1 MASDGTRF
9 TFTAGRTPADTFAVV
24 NFKLKQSLSSLF
36 SLDITVACH
45 DPAIGF
51 KAILDE
57 YSLLTIWQGE
67 VIKRRVR
74 GIVTFCEQ
82 GDSGKHQTR
91 YSMTVRPEFWRSSQR
106 QNCRS
111 FQNYDIQYIFAK
123 LLKEMRIRTHDAL
136 FRRPHPPREFCVQFM
151 ESDYDF
157 IARLA
162 AEEGIFFF
170 EDEYLDDRDQ
180 KLTFTD
186 DRCNLRG
193 LGAFP
198 YNPNAASESSTYC
211 INTFRRS
218 AQIRPAKVTTQDYT
232 FTAPNWQAQ
241 YQEEGADLSYQR
253 PDYEIFDYPGRFK
266 DEQHG
271 ADFAKYQMDGWRNNV
286 DFASGTSNCPQ
297 LQPGRWF
304 TLTDHPREDLNNP
317 WQVVSSEM
325 TGSQPQAHI
334 GSSGQGTTL
343 TNRFHV
349 IPATQTWRP
358 APLPK
363 PLVDGPQIGI
373 VTGPAGEEI
382 YCDEHGRVTVKF
394 AWDRYNKTNEE
405 SSCWVRVSQAWA
417 GTGFGNIAIPRVG
430 QEVIVDFLNG
440 DPDQPII
447 TGRTYHAANRSP
459 GDLPGTK
466 TQMAIRS
473 QTYKGNGYNELMFD
487 DQTGQELLSMH
498 AQKDMKTVVLNNRDT
513 NVKVNHSETIGH
525 NQQVTVGLGQTVK
538 VGQENAAGHD
548 QTITVAHDRS
558 ITVRN
563 DQTLKVTRDRTVN
576 SGRDDNLYV
585 ERDRKITVKGSQQ
598 QNTTKDHISLVKGNR
613 SLEVKGDLA
622 QKVAGSLGVDAQGDI
637 VLQSNSKLTLK
648 VGSSFIVIHPG
659 GVDITGLKI
668 NLNGGGSPGAA
679 VKTLQAAVLSRLSD
693 KEDSGSEPPEDEDGS
708 GGSSGGDSSGEQDEQ
723 KGEDEPD
730 EYKILFNFKDT
741 DGSPYID
748 IKYIAYFADGAQK
761 EGVTDK
767 EGNTELFIRDDDNEI
782 EIKLFSPDFD
792 TFWGDENE

>member
-36 SLDITVACH
+36 SLEITVACN

-57 YSLLTIWQGE
+57 FALLTIWQGD

-82 GDSGKHQTR
+82 GDSGKHQTLYR
-91 YSMTVRPEFWRSSQR
+91 MTVRPEFWRSSQR

-136 FRRPHPPREFCVQFM
+136 FRRPHPAREFCVQFM

-211 INTFRRS
+211 INTFCRS
-218 AQIRPAKVTTQDYT
+218 AQIRPAKVTTKDYT

-304 TLTDHPREDLNNP
+304 TLTDHPREDLNSP
-317 WQVVSSEM
+317 WQVVSSEIS
-325 TGSQPQAHI
+325 GNQPQAQI

-343 TNRFHV
+343 TNRFYV

-358 APLPK
+358 TPLPK

-394 AWDRYNKTNEE
+394 AWDRYNKSNEE

-447 TGRTYHAANRSP
+447 TGRTYHAANRAP

-487 DQTGQELLSMH
+487 DQTGQELLLMH

-513 NVKVNHSETIGH
+513 HVKVDHTETIGH

-538 VGQENAAGHD
+538 VGKENAAGHD
-548 QTITVAHDRS
+548 QKITVAHDRS

-563 DQTLKVTRDRTVN
+563 DQTLKVIRDRTVN
-576 SGRDDNLYV
+576 AGRDDNLYV
-585 ERDRKITVKGSQQ
+585 ERDRKVTVKGNQEH
-598 QNTTKDHISLVKGNR
+598 NTTKDYISLVKGHH

-637 VLQSNSKLTLK
+637 VLQSGSKITLR
-648 VGSSFIVIHPG
+648 VGSSFVVIHPG
-659 GVDITGLKI
+659 GIDITGLKI
-668 NLNGGGSPGAA
+668 NFNGGGSAGTP
-679 VKTLQAAVLSRLSD
+679 VQTLQPTVLSALGD
-693 KEDSGSEPPEDEDGS
+693 KVDDAATESPQDENA
-708 GGSSGGDSSGEQDEQ
+708 DSSGDGGNSEEGDEH
-723 KGEDEPD
+723 GSEDESD
-730 EYKILFNFKDT
+730 QYNIQFHFSDDDDT
-741 DGSPYID
+741 PYTDMKYVACFSDGT
-748 IKYIAYFADGAQK
+748 QK
-761 EGVTDK
+761 EGVIDK
-767 EGNTELFIRDDDNEI
+767 NGFTETFNSIQKEDIKIKVLFDI
-782 EIKLFSPDFD
+782 
-792 TFWGDENE
+792 W

>member
-1 MASDGTRF
+1 MASDATRF
-9 TFTAGRTPADTFAVV
+9 TFIAGRTPADTFAVV
-24 NFKLKQSLSSLF
+24 NFKLQQSLSSLF
-36 SLDITVACH
+36 SLDITVACN

-51 KAILDE
+51 QKLLDE
-57 YSLLTIWQGE
+57 YGVLTIWQGE

-74 GIVTFCEQ
+74 GLVTFCEQ
-82 GDSGKHQTR
+82 GDSGKHQTL

-111 FQNYDIQYIFAK
+111 FQNYDIRYIFDK

-162 AEEGIFFF
+162 AEEGISFF
-170 EDEYLDDRDQ
+170 EDEYLDESDQ

-186 DRCNLRG
+186 DRTNLRG

-198 YNPNAASESSTYC
+198 YNPNAASESSTEC

-241 YQEEGADLSYQR
+241 YKEEGADLSYQR
-253 PDYEIFDYPGRFK
+253 PDYEVFDYPGRFK

-271 ADFAKYQMDGWRNNV
+271 ADFAKYQVEGWRNDV
-286 DFASGTSNCPQ
+286 DFASGTSNSPQ

-304 TLTDHPREDLNNP
+304 TLTDHPREDLNSP
-317 WQVVSSEM
+317 WQVVSCEM
-325 TGSQPQAHI
+325 TGNQPQAHI

-358 APLPK
+358 SPLPK

-447 TGRTYHAANRSP
+447 TGRTYHTANRSP

-473 QTYKGNGYNELMFD
+473 QTYKGNGYNELMFE

-513 NVKVNHSETIGH
+513 NVKVDHTETVGKG
-525 NQQVTVGLGQTVK
+525 QTVTVGK
-538 VGQENAAGHD
+538 NKEAGHD
-548 QTITVAHDRS
+548 QKVSVANDREVTVANDQKHTISNDDKTTIENNQHLDITKDRHKKIGQNQHNEVTGDDHEKVGKSQDINIGKDYTLTVTDNLTITVGESMLKMTKDGT
-558 ITVRN
+558 I
-563 DQTLKVTRDRTVN
+563 TLKGV
-576 SGRDDNLYV
+576 
-585 ERDRKITVKGSQQ
+585 KI
-598 QNTTKDHISLVKGNR
+598 L
-613 SLEVKGDLA
+613 
-622 QKVAGSLGVDAQGDI
+622 VDADQ
-637 VLQSNSKLTLK
+637 
-648 VGSSFIVIHPG
+648 
-659 GVDITGLKI
+659 
-668 NLNGGGSPGAA
+668 
-679 VKTLQAAVLSRLSD
+679 
-693 KEDSGSEPPEDEDGS
+693 
-708 GGSSGGDSSGEQDEQ
+708 
-723 KGEDEPD
+723 
-730 EYKILFNFKDT
+730 
-741 DGSPYID
+741 D
-748 IKYIAYFADGAQK
+748 IKQVSNKVNI
-761 EGVTDK
+761 
-767 EGNTELFIRDDDNEI
+767 N
-782 EIKLFSPDFD
+782 
-792 TFWGDENE
+792 

>member
-36 SLDITVACH
+36 SLEITVACN
-45 DPAIGF
+45 DAAIGF

-57 YSLLTIWQGE
+57 FALLTIWQGE

-82 GDSGKHQTR
+82 GDSGKHQTLYR
-91 YSMTVRPEFWRSSQR
+91 MTVRPEFWRSSQR

-136 FRRPHPPREFCVQFM
+136 FRRPHPAREFCVQFM

-211 INTFRRS
+211 INTFCRS

-232 FTAPNWQAQ
+232 FTAPGWQAQ

-304 TLTDHPREDLNNP
+304 TLTDHPREDLNSP

-325 TGSQPQAHI
+325 TGSQPQAQI
-334 GSSGQGTTL
+334 GSAGQGTTL

-373 VTGPAGEEI
+373 VTGPAGKKS
-382 YCDEHGRVTVKF
+382 T
-394 AWDRYNKTNEE
+394 AT
-405 SSCWVRVSQAWA
+405 S
-417 GTGFGNIAIPRVG
+417 TGG
-430 QEVIVDFLNG
+430 
-440 DPDQPII
+440 
-447 TGRTYHAANRSP
+447 
-459 GDLPGTK
+459 
-466 TQMAIRS
+466 
-473 QTYKGNGYNELMFD
+473 
-487 DQTGQELLSMH
+487 
-498 AQKDMKTVVLNNRDT
+498 
-513 NVKVNHSETIGH
+513 
-525 NQQVTVGLGQTVK
+525 
-538 VGQENAAGHD
+538 
-548 QTITVAHDRS
+548 
-558 ITVRN
+558 
-563 DQTLKVTRDRTVN
+563 
-576 SGRDDNLYV
+576 
-585 ERDRKITVKGSQQ
+585 
-598 QNTTKDHISLVKGNR
+598 
-613 SLEVKGDLA
+613 
-622 QKVAGSLGVDAQGDI
+622 
-637 VLQSNSKLTLK
+637 
-648 VGSSFIVIHPG
+648 
-659 GVDITGLKI
+659 
-668 NLNGGGSPGAA
+668 
-679 VKTLQAAVLSRLSD
+679 
-693 KEDSGSEPPEDEDGS
+693 
-708 GGSSGGDSSGEQDEQ
+708 
-723 KGEDEPD
+723 
-730 EYKILFNFKDT
+730 
-741 DGSPYID
+741 
-748 IKYIAYFADGAQK
+748 
-761 EGVTDK
+761 
-767 EGNTELFIRDDDNEI
+767 
-782 EIKLFSPDFD
+782 
-792 TFWGDENE
+792 

>member
-24 NFKLKQSLSSLF
+24 NFTLKQSLSSLF
-36 SLDITVACH
+36 SLDITIACN
-45 DPAIGF
+45 DQAIGF
-51 KAILDE
+51 QKLLDE
-57 YSLLTIWQGE
+57 YGVLTIWQGD
-67 VIKRRVR
+67 VIQRRVR

-82 GDSGKHQTR
+82 GDSGKHQTLYR
-91 YSMTVRPEFWRSSQR
+91 MTVRPEFWRSSQR

-136 FRRPHPPREFCVQFM
+136 FRRPHPAREFCVQFM

-170 EDEYLDDRDQ
+170 EDEYLDDSDQ
-180 KLTFTD
+180 KLSFTD

-198 YNPNAASESSTYC
+198 YNPNAASESSAYC
-211 INTFRRS
+211 INTFCRS
-218 AQIRPAKVTTQDYT
+218 AQIRPAKVTTKDYT
-232 FTAPNWQAQ
+232 FTAPGWQAQ

-271 ADFAKYQMDGWRNNV
+271 ADFAKYQVEGWRNNV

-304 TLTDHPREDLNNP
+304 TLTDHPREDLNSP
-317 WQVVSSEM
+317 WQVVSCEM
-325 TGSQPQAHI
+325 NGSQPQAHI
-334 GSSGQGTTL
+334 GSAGQGTTL
-343 TNRFHV
+343 TNSFHV

-447 TGRTYHAANRSP
+447 TGRTYHAANRAP

-473 QTYKGNGYNELMFD
+473 QTYKGAGYNELMFE

-498 AQKDMKTVVLNNRDT
+498 AQKDMKTVVLNNRMT
-513 NVKVNHSETIGH
+513 EVTANHSENVGGNQAVTIARNQVQSIGANQMETITANQVLTVGQNQSETIGTAKKE
-525 NQQVTVGLGQTVK
+525 TVGLLSALTVGLAYQVSVGGVMNTSVALAQSSEVGLLK
-538 VGQENAAGHD
+538 SLMVGQKYAVNVGKEMTVSVGERKTESVGKVSQHSAGDHLELSCGKAKIVLTKD
-548 QTITVAHDRS
+548 GKIFLSGMELHIQA
-558 ITVRN
+558 
-563 DQTLKVTRDRTVN
+563 VTAVN
-576 SGRDDNLYV
+576 S
-585 ERDRKITVKGSQQ
+585 
-598 QNTTKDHISLVKGNR
+598 
-613 SLEVKGDLA
+613 
-622 QKVAGSLGVDAQGDI
+622 DA
-637 VLQSNSKLTLK
+637 LL
-648 VGSSFIVIHPG
+648 
-659 GVDITGLKI
+659 I
-668 NLNGGGSPGAA
+668 NLNCGMTTPPPAAPSDSVGS
-679 VKTLQAAVLSRLSD
+679 
-693 KEDSGSEPPEDEDGS
+693 
-708 GGSSGGDSSGEQDEQ
+708 
-723 KGEDEPD
+723 
-730 EYKILFNFKDT
+730 
-741 DGSPYID
+741 
-748 IKYIAYFADGAQK
+748 
-761 EGVTDK
+761 
-767 EGNTELFIRDDDNEI
+767 
-782 EIKLFSPDFD
+782 
-792 TFWGDENE
+792 

>member
-9 TFTAGRTPADTFAVV
+9 TFIAGRTPADTFAVV
-24 NFKLKQSLSSLF
+24 GFKLKQSLSSLF
-36 SLDITVACH
+36 SLEITVACN

-57 YSLLTIWQGE
+57 FALLTIWQGD

-82 GDSGKHQTR
+82 GDSGKHQTIYR
-91 YSMTVRPEFWRSSQR
+91 MTVRPEFWRSSQR

-136 FRRPHPPREFCVQFM
+136 FRRPHPAREFCVQFM

-170 EDEYLDDRDQ
+170 EDEYLDDSDQ

-211 INTFRRS
+211 INTFCRS

-232 FTAPNWQAQ
+232 FTAPGWQAQ

-304 TLTDHPREDLNNP
+304 TLTDHPREDLNSP

-325 TGSQPQAHI
+325 TGSQPQAQI
-334 GSSGQGTTL
+334 GSAGQGTTL

-349 IPATQTWRP
+349 IPSTQTWRP

-363 PLVDGPQIGI
+363 PRVDGPQIGI

-394 AWDRYNKTNEE
+394 AWDRYNKSNEE

-447 TGRTYHAANRSP
+447 TGRTYHAANRAP

-466 TQMAIRS
+466 TQTAIRS

-498 AQKDMKTVVLNNRDT
+498 AQKDMSRIVNNRDAFWVGE
-513 NVKVNHSETIGH
+513 NQLMHIKGENHLRVESEKRDLVKEDYSL
-525 NQQVTVGLGQTVK
+525 TV
-538 VGQENAAGHD
+538 
-548 QTITVAHDRS
+548 S
-558 ITVRN
+558 
-563 DQTLKVTRDRTVN
+563 QTLHIKTEENMLIVNGSEYHVKAGSKVTLDAGCELTLQAGGNFIKIDASGIQTSAIVN
-576 SGRDDNLYV
+576 MGMGSPG
-585 ERDRKITVKGSQQ
+585 KGTEWNGQLPDELTPSQ
-598 QNTTKDHISLVKGNR
+598 G
-613 SLEVKGDLA
+613 
-622 QKVAGSLGVDAQGDI
+622 
-637 VLQSNSKLTLK
+637 KLTLGK
-648 VGSSFIVIHPG
+648 NKAESSDMTVRPELEE
-659 GVDITGLKI
+659 DICLECMM
-668 NLNGGGSPGAA
+668 NSM
-679 VKTLQAAVLSRLSD
+679 R
-693 KEDSGSEPPEDEDGS
+693 EDSAIV
-708 GGSSGGDSSGEQDEQ
+708 GG
-723 KGEDEPD
+723 
-730 EYKILFNFKDT
+730 N
-741 DGSPYID
+741 
-748 IKYIAYFADGAQK
+748 
-761 EGVTDK
+761 
-767 EGNTELFIRDDDNEI
+767 
-782 EIKLFSPDFD
+782 
-792 TFWGDENE
+792 

>member
-9 TFTAGRTPADTFAVV
+9 TFIAGRTPADTFAVV
-24 NFKLKQSLSSLF
+24 GFKLKQSLSSLF
-36 SLDITVACH
+36 SLEITVACN

-57 YSLLTIWQGE
+57 FALLTIWQGD

-82 GDSGKHQTR
+82 GDSGKHQTLYR
-91 YSMTVRPEFWRSSQR
+91 MTVRPEFWRSSQR

-136 FRRPHPPREFCVQFM
+136 LRRPHPAREFCVQFM

-170 EDEYLDDRDQ
+170 EDEYLDDSDQ

-218 AQIRPAKVTTQDYT
+218 AQIRPAKVTTKDYT
-232 FTAPNWQAQ
+232 FTAPGWQAQ

-286 DFASGTSNCPQ
+286 DFASGTSNSPQ

-304 TLTDHPREDLNNP
+304 TLTDHPREDLNSP
-317 WQVVSSEM
+317 WQVVSSEIS
-325 TGSQPQAHI
+325 GNQPQAQI

-343 TNRFHV
+343 TNRFYV

-358 APLPK
+358 TPLPK

-394 AWDRYNKTNEE
+394 AWDRYNKSNEE

-498 AQKDMKTVVLNNRDT
+498 AQKDMSRIVNNRDAFWVGE
-513 NVKVNHSETIGH
+513 NQLMHIKGENHLRVESEKRDLVKEDYSL
-525 NQQVTVGLGQTVK
+525 TV
-538 VGQENAAGHD
+538 
-548 QTITVAHDRS
+548 S
-558 ITVRN
+558 
-563 DQTLKVTRDRTVN
+563 QTLHIKTEENMLIVNGSEYHVKAGSKVTLDAGCELTLQAGGNFIKIDASGIQTSAIVN
-576 SGRDDNLYV
+576 MGMGSPG
-585 ERDRKITVKGSQQ
+585 KGTEWNGQLPDELTPSQ
-598 QNTTKDHISLVKGNR
+598 G
-613 SLEVKGDLA
+613 
-622 QKVAGSLGVDAQGDI
+622 
-637 VLQSNSKLTLK
+637 KLTLGK
-648 VGSSFIVIHPG
+648 NKAESSDMTVRPELEE
-659 GVDITGLKI
+659 DICLECMM
-668 NLNGGGSPGAA
+668 NSM
-679 VKTLQAAVLSRLSD
+679 R
-693 KEDSGSEPPEDEDGS
+693 EDSAIV
-708 GGSSGGDSSGEQDEQ
+708 GG
-723 KGEDEPD
+723 
-730 EYKILFNFKDT
+730 N
-741 DGSPYID
+741 
-748 IKYIAYFADGAQK
+748 
-761 EGVTDK
+761 
-767 EGNTELFIRDDDNEI
+767 
-782 EIKLFSPDFD
+782 
-792 TFWGDENE
+792 

>member
-24 NFKLKQSLSSLF
+24 NFTLKQSLSSLF
-36 SLDITVACH
+36 SLEITVACN

-51 KAILDE
+51 QKLLDE
-57 YSLLTIWQGE
+57 YGVLTIWQGD

-74 GIVTFCEQ
+74 GLVTFCEQ
-82 GDSGKHQTR
+82 GDSGKHQTLYR
-91 YSMTVRPEFWRSSQR
+91 MTVRPEFWRSSQR

-136 FRRPHPPREFCVQFM
+136 FRRPHPAREFCVQFM

-211 INTFRRS
+211 INTFCRS

-271 ADFAKYQMDGWRNNV
+271 ADFAKYQVEGWRNNV
-286 DFASGTSNCPQ
+286 DFASGTSNSPQ

-304 TLTDHPREDLNNP
+304 TLTDHPREDLNSP
-317 WQVVSSEM
+317 WQVVSSEIS
-325 TGSQPQAHI
+325 GNQPQAHI
-334 GSSGQGTTL
+334 GSAGQGTTL
-343 TNRFHV
+343 TNSFHV

-363 PLVDGPQIGI
+363 PRVDGPQIGI

-447 TGRTYHAANRSP
+447 TGRTYHAANRAP

-473 QTYKGNGYNELMFD
+473 QTYKGNGYNELMFE

-498 AQKDMKTVVLNNRDT
+498 AQKDMKTVVLNNRMTDVT
-513 NVKVNHSETIGH
+513 VDHTETVGKG
-525 NQQVTVGLGQTVK
+525 QTVTVGK
-538 VGQENAAGHD
+538 KKEAGHD
-548 QTITVAHDRS
+548 QKVTVANDREISVANDQKHVITHDDTTTVENEQHLEVAKDRYKKIGQNQNIEVTGDDHEKVGKSQDIDIGKEYTLKVKDSLTITVGESMLKMTKDGT
-558 ITVRN
+558 I
-563 DQTLKVTRDRTVN
+563 TLKGV
-576 SGRDDNLYV
+576 
-585 ERDRKITVKGSQQ
+585 KI
-598 QNTTKDHISLVKGNR
+598 L
-613 SLEVKGDLA
+613 
-622 QKVAGSLGVDAQGDI
+622 VDA
-637 VLQSNSKLTLK
+637 
-648 VGSSFIVIHPG
+648 
-659 GVDITGLKI
+659 
-668 NLNGGGSPGAA
+668 
-679 VKTLQAAVLSRLSD
+679 
-693 KEDSGSEPPEDEDGS
+693 
-708 GGSSGGDSSGEQDEQ
+708 EQD
-723 KGEDEPD
+723 
-730 EYKILFNFKDT
+730 
-741 DGSPYID
+741 
-748 IKYIAYFADGAQK
+748 IKQVSNKVNI
-761 EGVTDK
+761 
-767 EGNTELFIRDDDNEI
+767 N
-782 EIKLFSPDFD
+782 
-792 TFWGDENE
+792 